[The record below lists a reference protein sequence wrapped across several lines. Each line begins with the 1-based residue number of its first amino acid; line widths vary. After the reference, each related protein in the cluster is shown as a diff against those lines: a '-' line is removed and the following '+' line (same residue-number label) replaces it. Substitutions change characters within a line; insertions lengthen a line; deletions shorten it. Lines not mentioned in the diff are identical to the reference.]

1 MKGTMNSSMIFDD
14 LLEAA
19 DKLSIDEQESLLDIL
34 YHRITDSR
42 RKEISKEFIKARNEF
57 KMGMAQAATPN
68 EIIRDILKRNSH
80 SFRYNWYT

>member
-1 MKGTMNSSMIFDD
+1 MKNTMNSSMVFYD

-34 YHRITDSR
+34 YHKITDSR
-42 RKEISKEFIKARNEF
+42 RKEISKEVIKKRNEF
-57 KMGMAQAATPN
+57 KKGMAQLATPI

-80 SFRYNWYT
+80 FFRYN